1 MKITPPTPSLRASD
15 EAAAPTVP
23 ALERGLALLE
33 LLAHRPV
40 GLTLSELTAAL
51 ELSPASVHR
60 ITGTL
65 EEQGYLRR
73 DEKSR
78 RYTLT
83 RKLLGLA
90 QPRNDSRSL
99 AECCAEAMRAI
110 LAATGETTQ
119 LCCLSDDRCV
129 IIDQL
134 ASVHPFKY
142 IVDLG
147 SAAPLHCTAPGKAIL
162 AFLPAAE
169 QEALLR
175 RLKLEKH
182 TERTLTSRKEFAAE
196 LERIRTQGYALDRGE
211 HFDGIHCIAAPLLDA
226 HGHALAAITIAGPS
240 ARFPAAGMAQKG
252 QLIRDQ
258 AARAARAF
266 LS

>member
-1 MKITPPTPSLRASD
+1 MKITPSARISD
-15 EAAAPTVP
+15 ESAAPTVP

-51 ELSPASVHR
+51 DLSPASVHR

-65 EEQGYLRR
+65 EELGYLRR

-83 RKLLGLA
+83 RKLLRLA

-99 AECCAEAMRAI
+99 AECCAEAMRTI
-110 LAATGETTQ
+110 LTETGETTQ
-119 LCCLSDDRCV
+119 LCCLADDRCV

-162 AFLPAAE
+162 AFLPATE
-169 QEALLR
+169 QDALLR

-182 TERTLTSRKEFAAE
+182 TDRTLTSRKDFIAE
-196 LERIRTQGYALDRGE
+196 LERIRSQGYALDRGE

-240 ARFPAAGMAQKG
+240 ARFLLSSLAQKG
-252 QLIRDQ
+252 QLIREQ
-258 AARAARAF
+258 AARAAHSF
-266 LS
+266 LA